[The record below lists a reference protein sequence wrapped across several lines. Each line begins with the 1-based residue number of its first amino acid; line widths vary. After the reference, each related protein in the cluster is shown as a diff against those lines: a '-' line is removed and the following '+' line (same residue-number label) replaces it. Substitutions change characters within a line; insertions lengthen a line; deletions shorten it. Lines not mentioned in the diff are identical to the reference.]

1 MKGEWGDWCRS
12 ERGFLLPVSNYPGSL
27 PVLTVELYCKWYSL
41 HLVWPTRIVER
52 IDFGRL
58 EPAAASL
65 NCSPFCDHCPNPAAV
80 RTLALAEGWHLDE
93 LAEELIVGRW
103 HIEVGDC
110 GEER

>member
-1 MKGEWGDWCRS
+1 MSYEIWGRS
-12 ERGFLLPVSNYPGSL
+12 ESGFLLPVCNYTGRL

-41 HLVWPTRIVER
+41 HLVWPNRIVER

-65 NCSPFCDHCPNPAAV
+65 NCSPFVDHIPNPAAV
-80 RTLALAEGWHLDE
+80 RALALAEGWHLDE

-103 HIEVGDC
+103 HIEVLNE
-110 GEER
+110 GEEQ